1 LGHDSIPFALVILEI
16 GFYFLP
22 RLQSSSFRHPAG
34 SLVCATMPIF
44 FPIEVGV
51 LLNCWWGWHGAV
63 IILIF
68 TSHIAKIVD
77 ISYWHIA
84 DGHS

>member
-1 LGHDSIPFALVILEI
+1 
-16 GFYFLP
+16 
-22 RLQSSSFRHPAG
+22 
-34 SLVCATMPIF
+34 
-44 FPIEVGV
+44 VGV